1 MDSHGA
7 DSGSLYSRSGEEC
20 GVEGGGEDAGWGD
33 GGSRRKRQR
42 RFTASERARHRVIEK
57 ERREAFG
64 AHLLEL
70 AQLIPALRD
79 TKQSLLSK
87 HVIVQESIKHHRTQ
101 QEAFRL
107 AERKLLAVTA
117 ERDALLLQMRI
128 FGMEHVSGTRNHDT
142 SHVLQEAGPTSIT
155 QRPNTICRTL
165 EPLEAT
171 AQVPVPPAPELFL
184 HQTPQ
189 ILPVN
194 LMPIVDMAAGGNP
207 MTGLGEIEDNT
218 DLDVYIR
225 QAIADSMPYYMP
237 PP

>member
-1 MDSHGA
+1 MNSHGA

-128 FGMEHVSGTRNHDT
+128 FG
-142 SHVLQEAGPTSIT
+142 PTSIT

-189 ILPVN
+189 IPPVN